1 MPNGGFATTRWSL
14 VLAAGRDLTAG
25 SRAAM
30 SELCELYWR
39 PVYAFA
45 RRQGH
50 DVDLAEDLTQ
60 AFFAR
65 LLEKHVVQAADPQR
79 GRFRSFLLAS
89 FKHFVANE
97 RDRAHAQK
105 RGSGQVIVGLDF
117 ESAEARYS
125 AEPADALTPEA
136 VFERQWAISVLD
148 RVLGTLRD
156 ECAKAG
162 KSAIF
167 DQVRDLLGGDRSAGG
182 YAAIADSLGTTE
194 GAVKVH
200 VHRLRRR
207 YRDLLRAEIAATV
220 SNESDIDDEIA
231 YLMTTV
237 SR

>member
-1 MPNGGFATTRWSL
+1 MSNGFATTRWSL
-14 VLAAGRDLTAG
+14 VLAAGRDSTAG
-25 SRAAM
+25 SRAAL

-50 DVDLAEDLTQ
+50 DVDQAEDLTQ

-97 RDRAHAQK
+97 RDRERAQK
-105 RGSGQVIVGLDF
+105 RGSGQVMVGLDF
-117 ESAEARYS
+117 ESAEAHYS
-125 AEPADALTPEA
+125 AEPADTLTPEA
-136 VFERQWAISVLD
+136 VFERQWALGVLD
-148 RVLGTLRD
+148 RVLGSLCD

-167 DQVRDLLGGDRSAGG
+167 DQVRDLLGGERSPGG

-207 YRDLLRAEIAATV
+207 YRDLLRAEIGATV
-220 SNESDIDDEIA
+220 SDEADIDDEIG
-231 YLMTTV
+231 YLMTVV
-237 SR
+237 SA

>member
-14 VLAAGRDLTAG
+14 VLAAGRDSTAG
-25 SRAAM
+25 SRAAF

-50 DVDLAEDLTQ
+50 DVDQAEDLTQ

-105 RGSGQVIVGLDF
+105 RGSGKVMIGLDF
-117 ESAEARYS
+117 ELAEARYS
-125 AEPADALTPEA
+125 AEPVDTLTPEA
-136 VFERQWAISVLD
+136 VFERQWALNILD
-148 RVLGTLRD
+148 RVLTTLRD
-156 ECAKAG
+156 ECINAG
-162 KSAIF
+162 KADLF
-167 DQVRDLLGGDRSAGG
+167 DRVRDQLAGDRSPGG
-182 YAAIADSLGTTE
+182 YAAIAESLGTTE
-194 GAVKVH
+194 GAVKVN

-207 YRDLLRAEIAATV
+207 CRDLLRAEIEATV
-220 SNESDIDDEIA
+220 SDSSEIDEEIGF
-231 YLMTTV
+231 LMSTV

>member
-1 MPNGGFATTRWSL
+1 MQKRGFATTRWSL
-14 VLAAGRDLTAG
+14 VLAAGRDSTAG
-25 SRAAM
+25 SQAAF

-39 PVYAFA
+39 PIYAFA

-50 DVDLAEDLTQ
+50 DVHDAEDLTQ
-60 AFFAR
+60 AFFTR

-105 RGSGQVIVGLDF
+105 RGSGKVMIGLDF

-136 VFERQWAISVLD
+136 VFERQWALAILD
-148 RVLGTLRD
+148 RVLATLRD
-156 ECAKAG
+156 ECVNAG
-162 KSAIF
+162 KADLF
-167 DQVRDLLGGDRSAGG
+167 DCVRDLLAGDRSPGG
-182 YAAIADSLGTTE
+182 YAAIAESLGTTE
-194 GAVKVH
+194 GAVKVN

-207 YRDLLRAEIAATV
+207 YRDLLRAEIEATV
-220 SNESDIDDEIA
+220 SNSSEIDEELGF
-231 YLMTTV
+231 LMSAV
-237 SR
+237 SG

>member
-1 MPNGGFATTRWSL
+1 MQNRGFATTRWSL
-14 VLAAGRDLTAG
+14 VLAAGRDSTAG
-25 SRAAM
+25 SRAAL

-45 RRQGH
+45 RRQGYEVH
-50 DVDLAEDLTQ
+50 DAEDLTQ

-105 RGSGQVIVGLDF
+105 RGSGQVMIGLDF

-125 AEPADALTPEA
+125 AEPVETLTPEA
-136 VFERQWAISVLD
+136 VFERQWALAVLD
-148 RVLGTLRD
+148 RVLATLRE
-156 ECAKAG
+156 ECVNAG
-162 KSAIF
+162 KTEVF
-167 DQVRDLLGGDRSAGG
+167 DRVRDLLGGDRSPGG
-182 YAAIADSLGTTE
+182 YAAIAESLGTTE
-194 GAVKVH
+194 GAVKVN

-207 YRDLLRAEIAATV
+207 YRDLLRAEIEATV
-220 SNESDIDDEIA
+220 SDSSEIDEEITF
-231 YLMTTV
+231 LM
-237 SR
+237 SAISG